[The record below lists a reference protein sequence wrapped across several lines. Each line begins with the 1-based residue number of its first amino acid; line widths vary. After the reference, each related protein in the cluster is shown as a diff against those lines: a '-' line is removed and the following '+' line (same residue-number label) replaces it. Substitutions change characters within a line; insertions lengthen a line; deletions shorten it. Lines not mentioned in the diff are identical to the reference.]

1 MSHLETT
8 LGQLEAEKVDM
19 KSALKTAG
27 YFLKLHFRGEF
38 FREIDVQL
46 YVIKTLV
53 FELCIQQQ
61 I

>member
-27 YFLKLHFRGEF
+27 YFLGGGGFQGN
-38 FREIDVQL
+38 
-46 YVIKTLV
+46 
-53 FELCIQQQ
+53 
-61 I
+61 